1 MTRSGIR
8 KFIYKTLLMAI
19 PFVLLL
25 VLYFALDVFKVIYD
39 YDAFY
44 AEDEKPGVGLNAGYI
59 STTTFEKR
67 HVALHYDS
75 FVFGNSRS
83 MYYEIAD
90 WREYLP
96 DSSSCFHFDAS
107 LESLY
112 ALYKK
117 VMYIDK
123 SGNSI
128 HNALLILDKSILE
141 QDKSKDGHLY
151 CIAPQLENY
160 TNIFGFHCS
169 FIKAFFSPKFLYALA
184 DFKLSSKVKKYMAE
198 SYLLSD
204 ERFRYDKNTNEAKSV
219 EFEREIADGTFYNE
233 KKMKVFEDKSFPDS
247 VSRPVI
253 VIKQREMLEEMVQ
266 IFKKHHTDYKIVINP
281 LFDQIKLNPQDLG
294 ILREI
299 FGKENVFD
307 FSGTNEITV
316 DYHNYYED
324 SHYRPHVARSILKRI
339 YTSH

>member
-117 VMYIDK
+117 VM
-123 SGNSI
+123 
-128 HNALLILDKSILE
+128 
-141 QDKSKDGHLY
+141 
-151 CIAPQLENY
+151 
-160 TNIFGFHCS
+160 
-169 FIKAFFSPKFLYALA
+169 
-184 DFKLSSKVKKYMAE
+184 
-198 SYLLSD
+198 
-204 ERFRYDKNTNEAKSV
+204 
-219 EFEREIADGTFYNE
+219 
-233 KKMKVFEDKSFPDS
+233 
-247 VSRPVI
+247 
-253 VIKQREMLEEMVQ
+253 
-266 IFKKHHTDYKIVINP
+266 
-281 LFDQIKLNPQDLG
+281 
-294 ILREI
+294 
-299 FGKENVFD
+299 
-307 FSGTNEITV
+307 
-316 DYHNYYED
+316 
-324 SHYRPHVARSILKRI
+324 
-339 YTSH
+339 